1 MKNVLKITLSTLLI
15 SSSIFAATS
24 VALSKASNE
33 TSPVLNVQV
42 QSDKDVYGIQFD
54 VIYDASELSIE
65 SSEITSPLNVDV
77 YSKVKKDGLLRV
89 VMFDVNGNKLHSNDR
104 TLSDIVTLPFV
115 ALNSKDISTLVEFDN
130 VIVAGFNGEDLEASS
145 DNLTVDM
152 YESIPT
158 VTTLSKNYP
167 NPFNP
172 STTINYDISKS
183 GNVSIVVYDL
193 NGAEVKTLVNEFK
206 SASKGYNVTW
216 DGKNNSGQS
225 VASGQYFYVM
235 NAAGGFTSTQYM
247 TLLK

>member
-1 MKNVLKITLSTLLI
+1 MKNVLTIALSAILV
-15 SSSIFAATS
+15 SSSLFAATS
-24 VALSKASNE
+24 VALSKSAKE
-33 TSPVLNVQV
+33 TSPALNVQV
-42 QSDKDVYGIQFD
+42 HSDKDVYGIQFD
-54 VIYDASELSIE
+54 VIYDPSELSIE
-65 SSEITSPLNVDV
+65 SSEVTSPLNIDV

-89 VMFDVNGNKLHSNDR
+89 VMFDVNGNKLHSNNK
-104 TLSDIVTLPFV
+104 TFSDIITLPFI
-115 ALNSKDISTLVEFDN
+115 ALNSKDVSTLVEFDN

-172 STTINYDISKS
+172 STTINYDISK
-183 GNVSIVVYDL
+183 GGHVSIVVYDL

>member
-1 MKNVLKITLSTLLI
+1 MKKVFAIAISTLLV
-15 SSSIFAATS
+15 SSIFASTS

-65 SSEITSPLNVDV
+65 SSDITSPLNIDV
-77 YSKVKKDGLLRV
+77 YSKVKEDGLLRV
-89 VMFDVNGNKLHSNDR
+89 VMFDVNGNKLHSNDK
-104 TLSDIVTLPFV
+104 TFSDIITLPFT
-115 ALNSKDISTLVEFDN
+115 ALNSKDVSTLVEFDN
-130 VIVAGFNGEDLEASS
+130 VIVAGFNGEDLEASF
-145 DNLTVDM
+145 DNFSVDM
-152 YESIPT
+152 YQTLPT
-158 VTTLSKNYP
+158 ATSLSKNYP

-172 STTINYDISKS
+172 STTIDYDIAKS
-183 GNVSIVVYDL
+183 GHVSIVIYDL

-206 SASKGYNVTW
+206 SAASGYNATW
-216 DGKNNSGQS
+216 DGRNNSGQS

-235 NAAGGFTSTQYM
+235 NAAGGFSSTQYM

>member
-1 MKNVLKITLSTLLI
+1 MKKVFAIAISTLLV
-15 SSSIFAATS
+15 SSVFASTS

-65 SSEITSPLNVDV
+65 SSDITSPLNIDV
-77 YSKVKKDGLLRV
+77 YSKVKEDGLLRV
-89 VMFDVNGNKLHSNDR
+89 VMFDVNGNKLHSNDK
-104 TLSDIVTLPFV
+104 TFSDIITLPFT
-115 ALNSKDISTLVEFDN
+115 ALNSKDVSTLVEFDN
-130 VIVAGFNGEDLEASS
+130 VIVAGFNGEDLEASF
-145 DNLTVDM
+145 DNFSVDM
-152 YESIPT
+152 YQTLPT
-158 VTTLSKNYP
+158 ATSLSKNYP

-172 STTINYDISKS
+172 STTIDYDIAKS
-183 GNVSIVVYDL
+183 GHVSIVIYDL

-206 SASKGYNVTW
+206 SAASGYNATW
-216 DGKNNSGQS
+216 DGRNNSGQS

-235 NAAGGFTSTQYM
+235 NAAGGFSSTQYM